1 MSIPTLLRRKNAHRE
16 SRAWADLFQAD
27 LGFGRRRIDPLILG
41 ITVALSLGGL
51 IMVFSASGVVA
62 EMKYA
67 DSTYYL
73 QRQIVWMILGFS
85 VLFVGSRI
93 DYRQWQQWIPW
104 IVAACVGGLLLVL
117 AVGPQINGA
126 RRWLSFGLF
135 SVQPTEMVK
144 LAVVLYLA
152 SFLANPNRRIAD
164 WRRGFL
170 PPVVVV
176 GGLCALIVVEP
187 DLGSV
192 VVIGSVLVCMM
203 YVAGARLQHLLYL
216 GLPMLLGFASLIVAS
231 PERWER
237 LMTFLDPFRYSKDA
251 GYQLVQSLL
260 ALENGGIFGVGLGQG
275 KQKLLYLPEGHTDF
289 VLALVGEEL
298 GLVGTLGVLALF
310 AILVFKGFRVAA
322 LAPDL
327 FGRYLA
333 LGITMLLA
341 IQAMIN
347 AGVVSGMLPTK
358 GLTLPL
364 VSYGGSS
371 LLTTMLAIGILLSI
385 ARQGQARPL
394 S

>member
-1 MSIPTLLRRKNAHRE
+1 MPMLLGRKNAHRD
-16 SRAWADLFQAD
+16 SRAWADLFPEDMA
-27 LGFGRRRIDPLILG
+27 LGWRRIDPLILG

-51 IMVFSASGVVA
+51 VMVFSASGVVA

-73 QRQIVWMILGFS
+73 QRQIVWMILGFG
-85 VLFVGSRI
+85 VLFAGSHF
-93 DYRQWQQWIPW
+93 DYRQWKQWVPW
-104 IVAACVGGLLLVL
+104 IVAACLGGLLLVL

-126 RRWLSFGLF
+126 RRWLTFGFF
-135 SVQPTEMVK
+135 SVQPAEMVK

-152 SFLANPNRRIAD
+152 AFLANPNRRITD

-170 PPVVVV
+170 PPVAVV
-176 GGLCALIVVEP
+176 GGLCAFIVVEP
-187 DLGSV
+187 DLGSI
-192 VVIGSVLVCMM
+192 VVIGSVFVCMM
-203 YVAGARLQHLLYL
+203 YVAGARLQHLAYL
-216 GLPMLLGFASLIVAS
+216 GLSMLLGGFVLIVTS

-237 LMTFLDPFRYSKDA
+237 LTTFLNPFQDRQGA

-289 VLALVGEEL
+289 VLALLGEEL
-298 GLVGTLGVLALF
+298 GLIGTLGVLALF

-322 LAPDL
+322 LAPDM
-327 FGRYLA
+327 FGRFLA

-371 LLTTMLAIGILLSI
+371 LLTTMLAIGILLNI
-385 ARQGQARPL
+385 ARQGPAVRK
-394 S
+394 

>member
-1 MSIPTLLRRKNAHRE
+1 MNMTLLRRRNAHRD
-16 SRAWADLFQAD
+16 SRAWADLFQEQMA
-27 LGFGRRRIDPLILG
+27 LGRRRIDPLILG

-62 EMKYA
+62 EMKYS
-67 DSTYYL
+67 DSTHYL
-73 QRQIVWMILGFS
+73 QRQIVWMILGYCI
-85 VLFVGSRI
+85 LFVGSQI
-93 DYRQWQQWIPW
+93 DYRQWKQWVPW
-104 IVAACVGGLLLVL
+104 IVMGCVGGLLLVL

-126 RRWLSFGLF
+126 RRWLTFGFF
-135 SVQPTEMVK
+135 SIQPTEMAK

-152 SFLANPNRRIAD
+152 AFLANPTRRITD

-170 PPVVVV
+170 PPVAVVSS
-176 GGLCALIVVEP
+176 LCLLIVVEP
-187 DLGSV
+187 DLGSI
-192 VVIGSVLVCMM
+192 VVIGLVFVCMM
-203 YVAGARLQHLLYL
+203 FLAGARLRHLACL
-216 GLPMLLGFASLIVAS
+216 GLPMILGFFALIVFS

-237 LMTFLDPFRYSKDA
+237 FTTFLNPFQDREGA
-251 GYQLVQSLL
+251 GYQLVQSIL
-260 ALENGGIFGVGLGQG
+260 ALENGGVFGVGLGQG
-275 KQKLLYLPEGHTDF
+275 KQKLLYLPEAHTDF

-298 GLVGTLGVLALF
+298 GLIGTLGLLGLF
-310 AILVFKGFRVAA
+310 VILVLKGFRVAA
-322 LAPDL
+322 LAPDV

-333 LGITMLLA
+333 LGITLLLTM
-341 IQAMIN
+341 QAMIN

-385 ARQGQARPL
+385 ARQGQTSP

>member
-1 MSIPTLLRRKNAHRE
+1 VSVATLLRRKNSHRD
-16 SRAWADLFQAD
+16 SRAWADLFQSNMA
-27 LGFGRRRIDPLILG
+27 LGRRRIDPLILG

-51 IMVFSASGVVA
+51 VMVFSASGVVA

-67 DSTYYL
+67 DSTHYL
-73 QRQIVWMILGFS
+73 QRQIVWMVLGFI
-85 VLFVGSRI
+85 VLFVGSHI
-93 DYRQWQQWIPW
+93 DYRQWRTWIPW
-104 IVAACVGGLLLVL
+104 IVGGCVGGLLLVL
-117 AVGPQINGA
+117 AFGPLINGA
-126 RRWLSFGLF
+126 RRWLTFGFF
-135 SVQPTEMVK
+135 SIQPAEMAK

-152 SFLANPNRRIAD
+152 AFLSNPNRRITD

-176 GGLCALIVVEP
+176 SGVCALIVVEP
-187 DLGSV
+187 DLGSI
-192 VVIGSVLVCMM
+192 VVIGLVFVCMLFM
-203 YVAGARLQHLLYL
+203 AGARLQHLACLA
-216 GLPMLLGFASLIVAS
+216 LPMFVGFLALIIFS

-237 LMTFLDPFRYSKDA
+237 FTTFLNPFQDREGA

-260 ALENGGIFGVGLGQG
+260 ALENGGVFGVGLGQG
-275 KQKLLYLPEGHTDF
+275 TQKLLYLPEGHTDF

-298 GLVGTLGVLALF
+298 GLIGTLGLLALF
-310 AILVFKGFRVAA
+310 VILVLKGFRVAA
-322 LAPDL
+322 LAPDV
-327 FGRYLA
+327 FGRFLA

-341 IQAMIN
+341 MQAMIN

-385 ARQGQARPL
+385 ARQGRASP
-394 S
+394 

>member
-1 MSIPTLLRRKNAHRE
+1 VNVATFLRRKNAHRD
-16 SRAWADLFQAD
+16 SRAWADLFQGNMAH
-27 LGFGRRRIDPLILG
+27 GRRWVDPLILG

-51 IMVFSASGVVA
+51 VMVFSASGVVA
-62 EMKYA
+62 EMKYG
-67 DSTYYL
+67 DSTHYL
-73 QRQIVWMILGFS
+73 QRQIVWIVLGFG
-85 VLFVGSRI
+85 VLFVGSQI
-93 DYRQWQQWIPW
+93 DYRQWKQWVPW
-104 IVAACVGGLLLVL
+104 IVLGCVGGLLLVL
-117 AVGPQINGA
+117 AVGPQIHGA
-126 RRWLSFGLF
+126 RRWLTFGFF
-135 SVQPTEMVK
+135 SIQPTEMAK

-152 SFLANPNRRIAD
+152 AFLANPNRRITD

-176 GGLCALIVVEP
+176 SSLCFLIVVEP
-187 DLGSV
+187 DLGSI
-192 VVIGSVLVCMM
+192 VVIGLVFVCMM
-203 YVAGARLQHLLYL
+203 YMAGARLRHLACLA
-216 GLPMLLGFASLIVAS
+216 LPMMLGFLALIVIS

-237 LMTFLDPFRYSKDA
+237 LTSFLNPFQDREGA

-260 ALENGGIFGVGLGQG
+260 ALENGGVFGVGLGQG

-298 GLVGTLGVLALF
+298 GLIGTLGLLGLF
-310 AILVFKGFRVAA
+310 VILVLKGFRVAA
-322 LAPDL
+322 LASDV
-327 FGRYLA
+327 FGRFLA

-341 IQAMIN
+341 MQAMIN

-385 ARQGQARPL
+385 ARQGRAGP
-394 S
+394 